1 VLMPANRDL
10 AGAQAWMTEHTASG
24 IEGVVVKDLRRAV
37 SGGPGRVGHGAHPHD
52 RRGCD
57 RRARPARGTA
67 DAAAGPGGP
76 RRPSA
81 GGRTAAGGGAGGTR
95 RGARAAAEAASLARP
110 DTSSRLGQLPR
121 TPVAY
126 TPAEPQLVVEVD
138 ADVCWEQDRWRHATA
153 FRRIRADLRPR
164 DIPLAGLR

>member
-1 VLMPANRDL
+1 MVRTRTTAEAVIGVLGPLEAPQMLLLGRPGPDGRL
-10 AGAQAWMTEHTASG
+10 RVAGP
-24 IEGVVVKDLRRAV
+24 V
-37 SGGPGRVGHGAHPHD
+37 P
-52 RRGCD
+52 
-57 RRARPARGTA
+57 
-67 DAAAGPGGP
+67 AAA
-76 RRPSA
+76 R
-81 GGRTAAGGGAGGTR
+81 GTR

-110 DTSSRLGQLPR
+110 DPSSRLGQLPR

-153 FRRIRADLRPR
+153 FRRIRADLRPS